1 MNDRWAHK
9 STTCKSYIGWAARVG
24 ARGWP
29 FKDNMAVGFNCF
41 SILFYFYDVI
51 KHKKKKEQK
60 KTGREK
66 NVHQAGRI
74 YIFFAF
80 EVHHT

>member
-41 SILFYFYDVI
+41 SILFNLCDVI
-51 KHKKKKEQK
+51 KHIKKKRKTKTKIKTIKKNNIVKRKTKQK
-60 KTGREK
+60 YT
-66 NVHQAGRI
+66 
-74 YIFFAF
+74 
-80 EVHHT
+80 